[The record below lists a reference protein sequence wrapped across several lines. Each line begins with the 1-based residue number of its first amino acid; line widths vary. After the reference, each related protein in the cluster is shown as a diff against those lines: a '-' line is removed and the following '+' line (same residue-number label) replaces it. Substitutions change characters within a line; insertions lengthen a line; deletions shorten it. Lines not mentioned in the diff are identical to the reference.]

1 MAVSVEVTKA
11 EDRDFPLMVDFR
23 GPQEMLT
30 SVGAKLRSLGKPVDT
45 VSDRIVTIHLR
56 TAEDLRRVL
65 GGLEDGEVD
74 FACSIDEIIHQ
85 ARMLLSEAAVA
96 TGYDA
101 GGMRVEYPGTE
112 HGPYSSKGYEE
123 FIALQKEIGTRMNRI
138 LSAFDVNCDDRYF
151 GEFPYPDRET
161 GAPRLTEIIALKNK
175 RKRDVIARRLRAILQ
190 PSCIKDVTLKTDDD
204 ENALFKYDFA
214 ITAMG
219 ESIVSNLLAYRALA
233 QALRNIEK
241 ELEIPPGVE

>member
-11 EDRDFPLMVDFR
+11 EDRDVSLVVDFR
-23 GPQEMLT
+23 GPKKMLT
-30 SVGAKLRSLGKPVDT
+30 SVGAKLKSLGKPVDT
-45 VSDRIVTIHLR
+45 VSDGIVTIHLC

-65 GGLEDGEVD
+65 GDLEDREVD
-74 FACSIDEIIHQ
+74 FACSIDETIHQ
-85 ARMLLSEAAVA
+85 ARMVLNEAAVA

-112 HGPYSSKGYEE
+112 HGPYSSKGHEE
-123 FIALQKEIGTRMNRI
+123 LIALQKEIGTRMNRI
-138 LSAFDVNCDDRYF
+138 LSAFDVNHDDRYF

-161 GAPRLTEIIALKNK
+161 GAPRLTEIIALKNRK
-175 RKRDVIARRLRAILQ
+175 KRDSIARRLRAILQ
-190 PSCIKDVTLKTDDD
+190 PSCIKDVTLKTCDD
-204 ENALFKYDFA
+204 EKTNFKYDFA

-233 QALRNIEK
+233 QALRNIEE
-241 ELEIPPGVE
+241 ELKIPPGVE